1 MTSSAAQEVEWDGVN
16 NPYIPDRAAVT
27 RGAKAHLKVFEEV
40 AEVDPVLYE
49 VIRHSLVQLTDDH
62 GKVIEQL
69 SGSPITLY
77 TNDFNAGVLSASGEI
92 IALGPYV
99 QLFSAMMD
107 TVSCW
112 VLENRAAS
120 PGIRPGDMFI
130 SNDPWV
136 GTLHQMDVGILAPVF
151 NDDEEL
157 IAWVGNF
164 AHHYD
169 VGGTIPGSFIPN
181 ANDVFDEATPFP
193 PTRIVAGGELLQD
206 VEDLFLRHSRR
217 PDIVRLDL
225 HAQIAAAETARRKF
239 RELCGRHG
247 DATVNGVMQRVL
259 ESGEK
264 AFKERLDQIP
274 DGTWSAQA
282 LLDGSRE
289 GDRGVYK
296 VRGSVTKD
304 ENGLTFSNAGT
315 DPQAGILNATY
326 GTWRGSV
333 ATALNSTLAYDQLF
347 AIGGAMRHVHF
358 DPTPGTLNCAS
369 YPASVSC
376 GGLIGVHQ
384 TLLMTHLTLGKM
396 MSASPS
402 SAHDV
407 LGQGAACMFPVIS
420 IAGLDA
426 NGREFGTGI
435 LDGMIGGLGAF
446 SFRDG
451 VDTGG
456 IYFIPKGRAANVEE
470 AEDMFPVLYLARRE
484 KRDSGG
490 AGRFRGGNSF
500 EVVLIP
506 HGTAEIMQTTASGG
520 VGVTAALGL
529 SGGLPGCPNFY
540 EIVRDTGVREQLAA
554 GSVITE
560 AAGFDGTHEPL
571 AGKSSGAWQK
581 PDDVYAM
588 HSTAGAGYGDP
599 LTRDPAL
606 VLDDIENGRVGA
618 EGARLLY
625 GVVIADE
632 TIDTAATEGL
642 RKELRHRRLESA
654 VAAIEAGSGSH
665 DTGDARPLGAHL
677 GVVHPGGEEFRFAC
691 LECGTDLGPAGGDY
705 KRACAHAEVALEDVN
720 VLAVDPGQWVDADV
734 VLRQFYCPHCG
745 TSMDTE
751 MTLRGAESLRDIALG
766 QPAQLFDLV
775 AAEA

>member
-1 MTSSAAQEVEWDGVN
+1 MSSAAQEIKWDGVG
-16 NPYIPDRAAVT
+16 NPYIPDRAAVIE
-27 RGAKAHLKVFEEV
+27 GAKSHLKVFEEV

-92 IALGPYV
+92 VTLGPYV

-120 PGIRPGDMFI
+120 PGIRRGDMFI

-151 NDDEEL
+151 NDDDEL

-181 ANDVFDEATPFP
+181 AKDVFDEATPFP

-206 VEDLFLRHSRR
+206 IEDLFLRHSRR

-239 RELCGRHG
+239 LELCDRHG

-264 AFKERLDQIP
+264 AFQERLDQIP
-274 DGTWSAQA
+274 AGTWSAQA
-282 LLDGSRE
+282 LLDGAVE
-289 GDRGVYK
+289 GDRGVYR
-296 VRGSVTKD
+296 VQGSVTKD

-396 MSASPS
+396 MSSSPALS
-402 SAHDV
+402 RDV

-426 NGREFGTGI
+426 AGREFGTGI

-506 HGTAEIMQTTASGG
+506 HGTEEIMQTTASGG

-540 EIVRDTGVREQLAA
+540 EIIRDTGVREELAA
-554 GSVITE
+554 GSVTTE
-560 AAGFDGTHEPL
+560 VENFHGTHEAL

-599 LTRDPAL
+599 LRRDPDR
-606 VLDDIENGRVGA
+606 VLDDVENGRVGKA
-618 EGARLLY
+618 AAWQLY
-625 GVVIADE
+625 GVVVSSGKVDLSGTDE
-632 TIDTAATEGL
+632 RRDEI
-642 RKELRHRRLESA
+642 RRRRLEG
-654 VAAIEAGSGSH
+654 AAAPIAPGSGRH
-665 DTGDARPLGAHL
+665 EPDGARSLGAHL
-677 GVVHPGGEEFRFAC
+677 GVVHAAGDEFRFAC
-691 LECGTDLGPAGGDY
+691 LECGTDLGAAEGDY
-705 KRACAHAEVALEDVN
+705 KRACARAEVPLQEVN
-720 VLAVDPGQWVDADV
+720 VLAVDPGRWVDADV
-734 VLRQFYCPHCG
+734 VLRQFYRPDCG

-751 MTLRGAESLRDIALG
+751 MTTRGAESLRDIALG
-766 QPAQLFDLV
+766 QPAQLFHLV

>member
-1 MTSSAAQEVEWDGVN
+1 MTSAAPAVEWDGVH
-16 NPYIPDRAAVT
+16 NPYIPDRAAVFE
-27 RGAKAHLKVFEEV
+27 GAKRHLKVFEEV

-92 IALGPYV
+92 ITLGPYV

-120 PGIRPGDMFI
+120 PGIHPGDMFI

-151 NDDEEL
+151 NDDDEL

-193 PTRIVAGGELLQD
+193 PTKIVAGGELLQD

-225 HAQIAAAETARRKF
+225 HAQIAAAETARRNF
-239 RELCGRHG
+239 RQLCDRHG

-264 AFKERLDQIP
+264 AFLERLEQIP
-274 DGTWSAQA
+274 SGTWSAQA
-282 LLDGSRE
+282 LLDGAKE

-384 TLLMTHLTLGKM
+384 TLLITHLTLGKM
-396 MSASPS
+396 MSASPAAS
-402 SAHDV
+402 RDV

-426 NGREFGTGI
+426 AGREFGTGI

-490 AGRFRGGNSF
+490 AGKFRGGNSF

-540 EIVRDTGVREQLAA
+540 EIIRGTGVREQLAE
-554 GSVITE
+554 GTVVTE
-560 AAGFDGTHEPL
+560 SAGFEGTHEAL

-588 HSTAGAGYGDP
+588 HSSAGAGYGDP
-599 LTRDPAL
+599 LRRDPTL
-606 VLDDIENGRVGA
+606 VLDDVENGRVSKMA
-618 EGARLLY
+618 ARRLY
-625 GVVIADE
+625 GVVISFGAVDLSGTDARRDE
-632 TIDTAATEGL
+632 I
-642 RKELRHRRLESA
+642 RQRRLA
-654 VAAIEAGSGSH
+654 GAAAPIEPGCGRH
-665 DTGDARPLGAHL
+665 DAREARPLGAHL
-677 GVVHPGGEEFRFAC
+677 GVVRAASGEFRFAC
-691 LECGTDLGPAGGDY
+691 RDCGTDLGPAEGDY
-705 KRACAHAEVALEDVN
+705 KRACARAEVPLEEVN

-734 VLRQFYCPHCG
+734 VLRQFYCPDCA
-745 TSMDTE
+745 TSLDTE
-751 MTLRGAESLRDIALG
+751 MTLRGAESLRDIALE

-775 AAEA
+775 PAEV

>member
-1 MTSSAAQEVEWDGVN
+1 VSSAAQAVEWDGVR
-16 NPYIPDRAAVT
+16 NPYIPDRVAVVE
-27 RGAKAHLKVFEEV
+27 GAKRHLRIFEQV

-77 TNDFNAGVLSASGEI
+77 TNDFNAGVLTASGEI
-92 IALGPYV
+92 ITLGPYV

-112 VLENRAAS
+112 ILENRAQS
-120 PGIRPGDMFI
+120 PGIHPGDMFLC
-130 SNDPWV
+130 NDPWV
-136 GTLHQMDVGILAPVF
+136 GTLHQMDVGVLAPVF
-151 NDDEEL
+151 NDDGEL
-157 IAWVGNF
+157 ISWVGNF

-181 ANDVFDEATPFP
+181 ANDVFDEAVPFP
-193 PTRIVAGGELLQD
+193 PTKIVAGGELMQD

-239 RELCGRHG
+239 GELCRRHG

-274 DGTWSAQA
+274 SGTWSAQA
-282 LLDGSRE
+282 LLDGAKE

-326 GTWRGSV
+326 ATWRGSV

-369 YPASVSC
+369 YPGSVSC

-396 MSASPS
+396 MSASPALS
-402 SAHDV
+402 RDV

-426 NGREFGTGI
+426 DGREFGTGI

-506 HGTAEIMQTTASGG
+506 HGTEEIMQTTASGG

-529 SGGLPGCPNFY
+529 SGGLPGCPNHY
-540 EIVRDTGVREQLAA
+540 EIVRDTGVRALLGA
-554 GSVITE
+554 GQVKTE
-560 AAGFDGTHEPL
+560 AAELDGARETL
-571 AGKSSGAWQK
+571 AGKSSGAWQR

-599 LTRDPAL
+599 LSRDPAA
-606 VLDDIENGRVGA
+606 VLDDVENGRVSVA
-618 EGARLLY
+618 GARRLY
-625 GVVIADE
+625 GVEVDADRV
-632 TIDTAATEGL
+632 DAGATE
-642 RKELRHRRLESA
+642 RRREEIRRQRLATAEA
-654 VAAIEAGSGSH
+654 PIEPGSGSH
-665 DTGDARPLGAHL
+665 ELDRARPLGAHL
-677 GVVHPGGEEFRFAC
+677 GVVHADGSFRFAC
-691 LECGTDLGPAGGDY
+691 LECGTDLGAAEGDY
-705 KRACAHAEVALEDVN
+705 KRAAARAEVPLREVN
-720 VLAVDPGQWVDADV
+720 VLAVDPGEWVDAAV
-734 VLRQFYCPHCG
+734 VLRQFYCPECA
-745 TSMDTE
+745 TSLDTE
-751 MTLRGAESLRDIALG
+751 MTTAGAESLHDISLE

-775 AAEA
+775 VVGA

>member
-1 MTSSAAQEVEWDGVN
+1 MNQQQAIEWDGVR
-16 NPYIPDRAAVT
+16 NPYIPDRERVVEI
-27 RGAKAHLKVFEEV
+27 AKRHVPFFEET
-40 AEVDPVLYE
+40 AAVDPVLYE
-49 VIRHSLVQLTDDH
+49 VIRHSMVQLTDDH

-77 TNDFNAGVLSASGEI
+77 TNDFNAGVLTASGEI
-92 IALGPYV
+92 ITLGPYV

-112 VLENRAAS
+112 ILENRSES
-120 PGIRPGDMFI
+120 PGIRPGDMFLC
-130 SNDPWV
+130 NDPWV
-136 GTLHQMDVGILAPVF
+136 GTLHQMDVGVLAPVF
-151 NDDEEL
+151 NDEEML

-181 ANDVFDEATPFP
+181 AEDVFDEGVPFP
-193 PTRIVAGGELLQD
+193 PTKIVSAGKLLQD

-225 HAQIAAAETARRKF
+225 HAQIAAGETARRKMQ
-239 RELCGRHG
+239 ELCRRHG
-247 DATVNGVMQRVL
+247 DATVNGVMERVL
-259 ESGEK
+259 ESGER
-264 AFKERLDQIP
+264 AFEERLDQIP
-274 DGTWSAQA
+274 DGEWSAQA
-282 LLDGSRE
+282 LLDGARE

-296 VRGSVTKD
+296 VVGTVRKD
-304 ENGLTFSNAGT
+304 EDGLTFSNAGT

-333 ATALNSTLAYDQLF
+333 ATALNSTLAHDQLF

-358 DPTPGTLNCAS
+358 DPTPHTLNCAS
-369 YPASVSC
+369 YPGSVSC

-396 MSASPS
+396 MSASPTL
-402 SAHDV
+402 ARDA

-435 LDGMIGGLGAF
+435 LDAMMGGLGAF

-484 KRDSGG
+484 KKDSGG
-490 AGRFRGGNSF
+490 AGKYRGGNSF
-500 EVVLIP
+500 EALLIP

-540 EIVRDTGVREQLAA
+540 EIVRDTGILGKLAA
-554 GSVITE
+554 GEVLTE
-560 AAGFDGTHEPL
+560 VDQISGQHEPL
-571 AGKSSGAWQK
+571 PGKSSGAWQK

-588 HSTAGAGYGDP
+588 HATAGAGYGDP
-599 LTRDPAL
+599 LRRDPAA
-606 VLDDIENGRVGA
+606 VLEDVSLGRVSEHA
-618 EGARLLY
+618 ARELY
-625 GVVIADE
+625 GVVIAVDAV
-632 TIDTAATEGL
+632 DAAATEQV
-642 RKELRHRRLESA
+642 RAELAAARLGGGSA
-654 VAAIEAGSGSH
+654 NGAAGHDLDEAR
-665 DTGDARPLGAHL
+665 ALGAHL
-677 GVVHPGGEEFRFAC
+677 GVVRGEGFRFAC
-691 LECGTDLGPAGGDY
+691 LECGHDLGAADGNY
-705 KRACAHAEVALEDVN
+705 KESCAQADVPLQETN
-720 VLAVDPGQWVDADV
+720 VLAVDASEWVDAEV
-734 VLRQFYCPHCG
+734 VLREFYCPGCA
-745 TSMDTE
+745 TMLETE
-751 MTLRGAESLRDIALG
+751 MTVREAPPRRDLALRD
-766 QPAQLFDLV
+766 PAQLFDL
-775 AAEA
+775 AAEGA

>member
-1 MTSSAAQEVEWDGVN
+1 MSSSQEVRWDGVR
-16 NPYIPDRAAVT
+16 NPYIPDRAAVLE
-27 RGAKAHLKVFEEV
+27 GARRHLKVFEEV

-77 TNDFNAGVLSASGEI
+77 TNDFNAGVLSAAGEI
-92 IALGPYV
+92 ITLGPYV

-181 ANDVFDEATPFP
+181 ATDVFDEATPFP
-193 PTRIVAGGELLQD
+193 PTKIVAGGELLQD

-225 HAQIAAAETARRKF
+225 HAQIAAAEAARRKF
-239 RELCGRHG
+239 RGLCDRHG

-264 AFKERLDQIP
+264 AFKERLDRIP
-274 DGTWSAQA
+274 SGTWSASA
-282 LLDGSRE
+282 LLDGATE
-289 GDRGVYK
+289 GDRGVYR
-296 VRGSVTKD
+296 VQGSVTKD

-358 DPTPGTLNCAS
+358 DPVPGTLNCAS

-396 MSASPS
+396 MSASPAAS
-402 SAHDV
+402 GDV

-420 IAGLDA
+420 IAGIDA

-540 EIVRDTGVREQLAA
+540 EIIRDTDVRAQLAA
-554 GSVITE
+554 GTVVTE
-560 AAGFDGTHEPL
+560 SAGFEGTHEPL

-599 LTRDPAL
+599 LRRDPAL
-606 VLDDIENGRVGA
+606 VLDDVENGRVGKA
-618 EGARLLY
+618 GARQLY
-625 GVVIADE
+625 GVVISAGEVNFSGTDE
-632 TIDTAATEGL
+632 RRDEI
-642 RKELRHRRLESA
+642 RRRRLESA
-654 VAAIEAGSGSH
+654 AAPPARGSGRH
-665 DTGDARPLGAHL
+665 ETTDARALGAHL
-677 GVVHPGGEEFRFAC
+677 GVVRTDADEFRFAC
-691 LECGTDLGPAGGDY
+691 LDCGTDLGPADGDY
-705 KRACAHAEVALEDVN
+705 KRACARAEVPLEEVN

-734 VLRQFYCPHCG
+734 VLRQFYCPDCA
-745 TSMDTE
+745 TTLDTE
-751 MTLRGAESLRDIALG
+751 MTLRGAESLRDIALER
-766 QPAQLFDLV
+766 PAQLFDLV
-775 AAEA
+775 PAEA